1 MAIGKDLPLSEYVL
15 HESPMKK
22 KKLIKNKL
30 GALKSKRT
38 MT

>member
-22 KKLIKNKL
+22 KKLIKNKS